1 MYWWVLRRIE
11 GDGFIENQDFVLL
24 PQIGEQRKTRGGHNR
39 KNHHHHHHHHHHP
52 FDTAKELA
60 TYADRARA
68 QGLACLQ
75 AYEHIKTTL

>member
-39 KNHHHHHHHHHHP
+39 KNHHLTL
-52 FDTAKELA
+52 DTAKELA
-60 TYADRARA
+60 AYADRARA